1 MITENR
7 IPDILMPV
15 VNRLDN
21 IERSLSEKLSNAPER
36 KWDITSSITNS
47 LTGSNFEDLINIIPE
62 TYGRPGTCHEVL
74 LVVVLASKAS
84 ATGKISE
91 TGVGTTDFAK
101 LISKTKNHI
110 NECPKTAGIVFW
122 SISSWHPFVW
132 QKHRWEFSR
141 VPVTLKIFGSGAVM
155 I

>member
-21 IERSLSEKLSNAPER
+21 IERSLSKKLSNAPEG
-36 KWDITSSITNS
+36 KWDISSSITNS

-84 ATGKISE
+84 A
-91 TGVGTTDFAK
+91 
-101 LISKTKNHI
+101 
-110 NECPKTAGIVFW
+110 
-122 SISSWHPFVW
+122 
-132 QKHRWEFSR
+132 
-141 VPVTLKIFGSGAVM
+141 
-155 I
+155 